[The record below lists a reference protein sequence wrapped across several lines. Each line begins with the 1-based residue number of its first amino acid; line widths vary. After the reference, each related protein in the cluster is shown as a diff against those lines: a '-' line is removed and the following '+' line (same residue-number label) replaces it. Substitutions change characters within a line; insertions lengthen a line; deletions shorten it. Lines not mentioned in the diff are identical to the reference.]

1 MSLKLQQLLLLLQ
14 FLLWGAHLRTDR
26 LTRTYVCGC
35 DNVNHVLWSFVLIIV
50 SCGGNR
56 CREKLL
62 MSRET
67 CDPHVW
73 VFGKNKP

>member
-1 MSLKLQQLLLLLQ
+1 MSLKLQQLLLLQ
-14 FLLWGAHLRTDR
+14 FLLWGALLRTDV
-26 LTRTYVCGC
+26 RTSV
-35 DNVNHVLWSFVLIIV
+35 DVIKVNHVLWSFVLIIV

>member
-1 MSLKLQQLLLLLQ
+1 MSLKLQQLLLLLLQ
-14 FLLWGAHLRTDR
+14 FLLWGALLRTDV
-26 LTRTYVCGC
+26 RTSV
-35 DNVNHVLWSFVLIIV
+35 DVIKVNHVLRSFVLIIV